1 MAISVSMP
9 TDTVVEAL
17 TQTLTPYLGATMAR
31 SAVRAQC
38 ERLGLDGA
46 VVSGAQAEGLILKV
60 GNGLNVFLGREKAA
74 VVVDEMRRTLGP
86 GEMAR

>member
-9 TDTVVEAL
+9 TDTFVEAL
-17 TQTLTPYLGATMAR
+17 TLTLTPYIGANMAR

-38 ERLGLDGA
+38 ERLGLDGT
-46 VVSGAQAEGLILKV
+46 VVSGSQAEGLITKV

-74 VVVDEMRRTLGP
+74 VVVEEMRRTLGP
-86 GEMAR
+86 SELTR

>member
-9 TDTVVEAL
+9 TESVVEAL
-17 TQTLTPYLGATMAR
+17 TQTLTPYIGATMAR

-38 ERLGLDGA
+38 ARLGLGA
-46 VVSGAQAEGLILKV
+46 EVVSGAEAEGLIVKV

-86 GEMAR
+86 GELAR

>member
-1 MAISVSMP
+1 LAISVSMP

-17 TQTLTPYLGATMAR
+17 TLTLTPYIGATMAR

-46 VVSGAQAEGLILKV
+46 VVSGTQAEGLIAKV

-74 VVVDEMRRTLGP
+74 VVVEEMRRTLGP
-86 GEMAR
+86 SELSR